1 MDKVGDLAAEMVD
14 SFESS
19 APEGSNYRYH
29 ADRSRFTDQPK
40 GAAPESAHP
49 VSLGILSTWSD
60 INPCSLDLRA
70 LAVEAKIGI
79 IEAGGVPF
87 EFPLMSI
94 SENIIK
100 PTSFPF
106 RNLLAMEAEETI
118 RAYPFDAVV
127 LLGGCDKTQP
137 GLLMGAASAGVPFI
151 YLASGPATP
160 RSSIGGDLAYATGAG
175 GSWTNCARASCRKE
189 TSLRSSARSWARP
202 RQWRSFAR
210 RSVSPCRQQPCPCD
224 RSPAD
229 GPCARGWPPQRP
241 DRRRLTVA
249 SGSMCRSSR
258 CCFQSDR
265 KSSQND
271 ADP

>member
-137 GLLMGAASAGVPFI
+137 GLLMGAASAGVP
-151 YLASGPATP
+151 
-160 RSSIGGDLAYATGAG
+160 
-175 GSWTNCARASCRKE
+175 
-189 TSLRSSARSWARP
+189 WARP

-210 RSVSPCRQQPCPCD
+210 RSVSPCRQQPCPGD
-224 RSPAD
+224 RSPVD